1 MKTRFSL
8 SAVAVAM
15 IAFASAPVFAQH
27 GHGSSGGHGGSSS
40 LSMHDHDGDHSSST
54 HGKSDDDHVS
64 GHDSHGGSISQKLA
78 SNTKLSS
85 KLQSLLPAGAN
96 LQTAAQGFKNLGQ
109 FVAAVHVSHNLGI
122 PFDQLKSKMLGP
134 PPESLG
140 KAIHDLKPTANA
152 KAELK
157 KAEHQAQQDI
167 DNDKDKDDDSK
178 KPA

>member
-8 SAVAVAM
+8 SAVAL
-15 IAFASAPVFAQH
+15 IAFASAPVLAQH
-27 GHGSSGGHGGSSS
+27 GHGGSGGHGGSSS

-54 HGKSDDDHVS
+54 HGKSDDHVS
-64 GHDSHGGSISQKLA
+64 GHDSHGGSVSQKLA
-78 SNTKLSS
+78 SNTKLAG
-85 KLQSLLPAGAN
+85 KLQSLLPPGTD
-96 LQTAAQGFKNLGQ
+96 LQTAASGFKNLGQ

-134 PPESLG
+134 PSMSLG
-140 KAIHDLKPTANA
+140 KAIQALKPTANA

-157 KAEHQAQQDI
+157 KAEHQAHQDL
-167 DNDKDKDDDSK
+167 DTDKDDDSK